1 MIKELKDV
9 KKFIKESNSYY
20 ENCLLYT
27 IINNSKFWEATCLY
41 NINVK
46 KDKYSTYNDFSK
58 PIDNTL
64 YNIINLFYNA
74 LKGSGL
80 LSDKSKIDKGIITG
94 LLENKL
100 KDNYVSI
107 DDVNNI
113 KSRLDEIEGVA
124 ASSDIT
130 SIGEIVESCF
140 DYWLDT
146 RRVKQVASEAL
157 RNGGDT
163 QDILDSIKEASG
175 AISRSNSIDRRS
187 IRDVISS
194 YNNVDDIDTWERIP
208 IANLHQLSHAMNGG
222 IKKKEC
228 MLIIAPPGGGKTTC
242 SCQVAVGLAL
252 SGKKVVYITTEQE
265 DTEIYPKMV
274 SCGANIPYD
283 KIMDGFMKRDA
294 KGNLVPV
301 LSNEEMELATE
312 FSDNVEGKIFFENW
326 CTSGAKIKSQLNNT
340 IEQYIKSV
348 GIDVVIIDWLGGGV
362 DMEAINGD
370 KKRFFL
376 DECCRIIKEAAQ
388 KYNVAIITCAQA
400 SSAKAES
407 IKYVTSAEISEHTM
421 MHTYFTWAL
430 GISSLGIN
438 KKGNYNGEVDNANT
452 KQYFNLFK
460 TRKSKGIAYPVT
472 TDFGFSRFLETYG
485 DINTEESIIANEAN
499 KSNKESMVRAAKEF
513 SGVEL

>member
-1 MIKELKDV
+1 MIKELKDI
-9 KKFIKESNSYY
+9 KKFIKENNSYF

-27 IINNSKFWEATCLY
+27 IMNNSKFWESTCLY
-41 NINVK
+41 SLNVK
-46 KDKYSTYNDFSK
+46 RNKYENYNDFSK
-58 PIDNTL
+58 PIDNAI
-64 YNIINLFYNA
+64 YNLINLFFNA
-74 LKGSGL
+74 LRENAL
-80 LSDKSKIDKGIITG
+80 LSDKSKIDVGIING

-100 KDNYVSI
+100 KDNQISI
-107 DDVNNI
+107 DEANNV
-113 KSRLDEIEGVA
+113 KARLEEINNVISDE
-124 ASSDIT
+124 S
-130 SIGEIVESCF
+130 GENVRELVDSCF

-157 RNGGDT
+157 RKGGDS
-163 QDILDSIKEASG
+163 QDILDSIKEASSG
-175 AISRSNSIDRRS
+175 ISRSNSIDKRS
-187 IRDVISS
+187 ISDVIAS
-194 YNNVDDIDTWERIP
+194 YNKVEDIDTWERIP

-252 SGKKVVYITTEQE
+252 SGKKVIYITTEQE
-265 DTEIYPKMV
+265 DTEIFPKMV
-274 SCGANIPYD
+274 SCGANIPYE
-283 KIMDGFMKRDA
+283 KIMDGFMKRD
-294 KGNLVPV
+294 KEGNLIPV
-301 LSNEEMELATE
+301 LNENEMELVAE
-312 FSDNVEGKIFFENW
+312 FSDNINGKIFFENW

-348 GIDVVIIDWLGGGV
+348 GIDVIIIDWLGGGV

-472 TDFGFSRFLETYG
+472 TDFGYSRFLETYG
-485 DINTEESIIANEAN
+485 DINSEESVIANEAN
-499 KSNKESMVRAAKEF
+499 KANKESMRRAEKQF
-513 SGVEL
+513 SGIEI